1 MKRLALCALFI
12 CVMYGQGETVS
23 VLSVFMD
30 KVWECMDQQPYNGF
44 ADGTLSSVDVLKYA
58 MQNERYFKDR
68 VNLFFMYFNLKTLFT

>member
-1 MKRLALCALFI
+1 MKGTTLCALFI
-12 CVMYGQGETVS
+12 SFMCGQCETVS